1 MKGNGTRQDPAR
13 IGGFLVGVGA
23 MKGWQVDD
31 ILDSQRKGDCR
42 LFGEIAI
49 ERGYIDDAAL
59 KRYVD
64 TVAALGSGSVT
75 R

>member
-1 MKGNGTRQDPAR
+1 MSRNAARPDPSR
-13 IGGFLVGVGA
+13 IGGFLVGIGA

-31 ILDSQRKGDCR
+31 VLDAQRKGDSR
-42 LFGEIAI
+42 MFGEIAI
-49 ERGYIDDAAL
+49 ARGYIDEAAL

-64 TVAALGSGSVT
+64 TVAALGSGSVA

>member
-1 MKGNGTRQDPAR
+1 MKRNVTRPDPAR
-13 IGGFLVGVGA
+13 IGGFLVGIGA

-31 ILDSQRKGDCR
+31 VLDAQRKGDSR
-42 LFGEIAI
+42 MFGEIAI
-49 ERGYIDDAAL
+49 ARGYIDEAAL